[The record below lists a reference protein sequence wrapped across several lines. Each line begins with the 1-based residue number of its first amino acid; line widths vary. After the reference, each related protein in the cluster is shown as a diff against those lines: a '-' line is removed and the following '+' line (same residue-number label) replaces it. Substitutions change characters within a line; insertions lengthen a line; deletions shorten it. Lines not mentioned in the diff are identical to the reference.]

1 MSSHE
6 KSTKAFFLSCEQL
19 FSGYQ
24 HAELLKEGRF
34 SESTGASG
42 GQTLRV
48 FWGSEGLL
56 PDTLY
61 GEPSFLPCRH
71 CIKCHQHSKGLPPSS
86 ATCSQLLLII
96 LCWGHWSCQ
105 ETGLFCLMFPRFRKP
120 LFESS
125 LSQDRTNHTTNL
137 LVVAFVSHLCAGRKC
152 LPAFPGW
159 LPGSHC
165 GAQG

>member
-48 FWGSEGLL
+48 F
-56 PDTLY
+56 
-61 GEPSFLPCRH
+61 
-71 CIKCHQHSKGLPPSS
+71 
-86 ATCSQLLLII
+86 
-96 LCWGHWSCQ
+96 
-105 ETGLFCLMFPRFRKP
+105 
-120 LFESS
+120 
-125 LSQDRTNHTTNL
+125 
-137 LVVAFVSHLCAGRKC
+137 
-152 LPAFPGW
+152 
-159 LPGSHC
+159 
-165 GAQG
+165 